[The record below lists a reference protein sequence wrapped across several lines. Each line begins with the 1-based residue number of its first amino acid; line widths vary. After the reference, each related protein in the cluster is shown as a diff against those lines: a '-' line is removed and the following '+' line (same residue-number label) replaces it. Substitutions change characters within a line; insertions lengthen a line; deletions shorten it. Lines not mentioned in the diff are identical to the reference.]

1 MLLRR
6 VGGRVRWLPGDLTAL
21 PVLLTGLW
29 LLVGLDVVTNRVAD
43 GPFTVRVLLASP
55 LDWFTAWTGWLGLG
69 LVAAGVTLG
78 ILARRLGQT
87 YRRLVAVR
95 FLPYRVAFLLLA
107 AATALSLWSLSNHI
121 TDVSSGGAQWRFVAE
136 ARTRWINDV
145 TTILLGLGAVAMLAL
160 SFGRV
165 RLVDH
170 EVDDEVTVVPPPA
183 PRQAQ
188 RERVPT
194 TTAPSASTSSTMPR
208 GVATKR
214 RSAGTLSRPDSGS

>member
-1 MLLRR
+1 MILRR

-21 PVLLTGLW
+21 PLMAAGVW
-29 LLVGLDVVTNRVAD
+29 LLVGLELVTNRVAD
-43 GPFTVRVLLASP
+43 GPFTVRVLVGHP
-55 LDWFTAWTGWLGLG
+55 LDWLAAWTGWLGLG
-69 LVAAGVTLG
+69 LIALGGVAGL
-78 ILARRLGQT
+78 LARRLGQT
-87 YRRLVAVR
+87 YRRATAVR

-107 AATALSLWSLSNHI
+107 AATALSLWELSSHV
-121 TDVSSGGAQWRFVAE
+121 TDASSGGLQWRFVAE

-145 TTILLGLGAVAMLAL
+145 TTIGLGAGAVAMLGL

-170 EVDDEVTVVPPPA
+170 ELDEDVTVVPPPA

-194 TTAPSASTSSTMPR
+194 TTAPSASTSSTRPR

-214 RSAGTLSRPDSGS
+214 RSTGTVSRPDSGS